1 MKVTRILL
9 VCIVLLL
16 SACTIAAP
24 TATPG
29 EPSASASPAIP
40 TPELERVPLRVFC
53 AGSLIIPFQNL
64 ETAFEARHPEI
75 DVLNE
80 CHGSIQVIRHVTD
93 LHELIDVVATADAAL
108 VPMLMYS
115 SNDPQS
121 GLPYATWQ
129 IRFATNRLA
138 LAYSPRSQFA
148 DEITAENWYEI
159 LLRPGVRVGIAD
171 PRFDASGY
179 RAMMVTFLAQ
189 DEYNQPHLF
198 DQIFTD
204 QFTYPVTLFQDDDM
218 AYVTVPE
225 ILETVS
231 GARIVI
237 RGASIQLIA
246 LLQSGDLDYA
256 FEYESVIQQHGLQM
270 VQFPGALNLGEEAY
284 QDNYRRVQV
293 NLDFQRFAT
302 LKPEFRGERIAYG
315 ITIPSNAP
323 HPDEA
328 ALFIEFLLSP
338 EGRAV
343 MQADSQPMFDPA
355 MAENHELLP
364 PSLQAVTVPYETP

>member
-1 MKVTRILL
+1 M
-9 VCIVLLL
+9 
-16 SACTIAAP
+16 
-24 TATPG
+24 
-29 EPSASASPAIP
+29 
-40 TPELERVPLRVFC
+40 
-53 AGSLIIPFQNL
+53 
-64 ETAFEARHPEI
+64 
-75 DVLNE
+75 
-80 CHGSIQVIRHVTD
+80 
-93 LHELIDVVATADAAL
+93 
-108 VPMLMYS
+108 
-115 SNDPQS
+115 
-121 GLPYATWQ
+121 
-129 IRFATNRLA
+129 FA
-138 LAYSPRSQFA
+138 
-148 DEITAENWYEI
+148 
-159 LLRPGVRVGIAD
+159 
-171 PRFDASGY
+171 
-179 RAMMVTFLAQ
+179 
-189 DEYNQPHLF
+189 
-198 DQIFTD
+198 D

-302 LKPEFRGERIAYG
+302 VKPEFRGERIAYG

-328 ALFIEFLLSP
+328 AQFIEFLLSP

-343 MQADSQPMFDPA
+343 MEADSQPMFDPA
-355 MAENHELLP
+355 MAENYDLLP
-364 PSLQAVTVPYETP
+364 PVLQAATVPYESP